1 MNTDVG
7 WGVLIGAVGLLGL
20 EALGVIT
27 VAVVSARRRVTVAQP
42 QPGSMTFAVTAKTP
56 QSKPP
61 QPPNLRV
68 IDGEG

>member
-42 QPGSMTFAVTAKTP
+42 QP
-56 QSKPP
+56 
-61 QPPNLRV
+61 NLRV